1 VARRDSKLRHRPALG
16 FLLGYTGLA
25 VLLFSRAW
33 ASPRNTW
40 IGDPGDPPLFM
51 WFLRWH
57 PYAVAHGMN
66 PFFTHHIN
74 SGHGVNLL
82 WDTSVTLPSLVVA
95 PITLAFGPIL
105 AFNVIQ
111 TASLAL
117 SAWCAYLCFRRYVTS
132 HLAAATGALLYGF
145 SPYAISHARGGGVGL
160 GIVFTPPLIFLLLD
174 EILIRQRPR
183 PRVIG
188 AALGALT
195 GAQLLM
201 SQEVLVTEAIAVIVG
216 VALLAALR
224 PRDIRA
230 HLPYA
235 ARALGVALGV
245 FVLLAAFPVGLALFS
260 SRRPHNGTLWGT
272 EIYVSDVLGFVI
284 PTSLQQLRFPGSAN
298 VTKNFTDSC
307 CIADAQTYI
316 GLPLIGLL
324 AFAAVRNWSKTIVRV
339 ATLLGLAM
347 LVLSLG
353 PHLHVNGHVTSIP
366 LPQSWLASVPLIS
379 NMLVSRLMLY
389 FYLCA
394 GLLVATMLDGIWHHD
409 EERSDDQ
416 LHFEGMP
423 RARPRWSA
431 LFSIGGVVIALAF
444 LFPRTPFPSTTP
456 TVPAFFDS
464 AAVRRVPAGSVAL
477 VAPFARDT
485 NTSEPML
492 WQAIADMRYRMPEGY
507 ATGPDANGKFSFLPI
522 PTPLSQRM
530 ESIQKGMRPAPLTE
544 KVRADLLAELRN
556 DQVKTVIVGPFSEHT
571 RMVDFFTRLLGTGP
585 ETVDGVDVWWNVDR
599 RTHS

>member
-1 VARRDSKLRHRPALG
+1 
-16 FLLGYTGLA
+16 
-25 VLLFSRAW
+25 
-33 ASPRNTW
+33 
-40 IGDPGDPPLFM
+40 M

-57 PYAVAHGMN
+57 PYAVANGLN

-74 SGHGVNLL
+74 SVHGVNLL
-82 WDTSVTLPSLVVA
+82 WDTSVFLPSIVVA
-95 PITLAFGPIL
+95 PVTLLLGPVM

-117 SAWCAYLCFRRYVTS
+117 AAWCAYLCFRRYVTS

-174 EILIRQRPR
+174 EILVRQQRRP
-183 PRVIG
+183 VLVG
-188 AALGALT
+188 GALGALA

-201 SQEVLVTEAIAVIVG
+201 SQEILATEAIAAIVG
-216 VALLAALR
+216 VTLVALLR
-224 PRDIRA
+224 PREVRA
-230 HLPYA
+230 RFPYA
-235 ARALGVALGV
+235 ARAIGTAFGV
-245 FVLLAAFPVGLALFS
+245 FVLLAAIPVALALFS

-284 PTSLQQLRFPGSAN
+284 PTSLQQLRYPGSAN
-298 VTKNFTDSC
+298 VTKNFTDAC

-316 GLPLIGLL
+316 GLPMIALL
-324 AFAAVRNWSKTIVRV
+324 AFAAVRSWSKTVVRV

-366 LPQSWLASVPLIS
+366 LPQSLLTSVPLLS

-394 GLLVATMLDGIWHHD
+394 GLLVATMLDGIWHHP
-409 EERSDDQ
+409 EKVPPDQ
-416 LHFEGMP
+416 LQLDGMP

-431 LFSIGGVVIALAF
+431 LLSIAAVVVALAF
-444 LFPRTPFPSTTP
+444 LFPRTPFPSTDAS
-456 TVPAFFDS
+456 VPAFFDS

-492 WQAIADMRYRMPEGY
+492 WQAVADMRYRMPEGY
-507 ATGPDANGKFSFLPI
+507 ATGPDENGKFSFLPI

-530 ESIQKGMRPAPLTE
+530 EEIQKGERPKPLTAS
-544 KVRADLLAELRN
+544 VRADLLAELRR
-556 DQVKTVIVGPFSEHT
+556 DHVETVIVGPFSEHT
-571 RMVDFFTRLLGTGP
+571 RMVEFFTRLLGRPP

-599 RTHS
+599 GRNS